1 MTDVGEFASQGI
13 AAVSAAID
21 EGRLLPSALTER
33 CLSLAERQDGRVRA
47 FITRMPESARAEAM
61 AADERA
67 RTGRR
72 LGPLDGI
79 PLAVKDV
86 LATAGVRTTAGSRVL
101 ADFVPEDDCPVVRRL
116 REVGAVI
123 VGKTNMHEFAYGVTS
138 DNPYYGAVANPAYP
152 DRIAGGSSG
161 GSAAAVAGG
170 MALGA
175 IGTDTGG
182 SIRIP
187 AAVCGLWG
195 LKPTHGLLPAE
206 GVIPQAWSLDHVGPM
221 ARSPEDLRLMIAP
234 WLQDSGAHD
243 SKVLAVPAD
252 LLDSADADTRRAFDR
267 FVRRIAPV
275 VTLREI
281 SLPDRAAAHAAWL
294 TILLA
299 ESAAYHAATLRQAPG
314 TIGADIRPFLL
325 AGSLIGAERYLA
337 AQRFRGEWVRRLR
350 DALDGADG
358 FLHPTLPGA
367 PPQQGASGMRIN
379 GQMVPLREA
388 LVRFQWPANLSGW
401 PALSFPMEPAG
412 KDGPPFSVMLTGR
425 PLSEHGLLTIA
436 RRLAVED

>member
-195 LKPTHGLLPAE
+195 LKPTHGLLPAD
-206 GVIPQAWSLDHVGPM
+206 GVIPQAWTLTM
-221 ARSPEDLRLMIAP
+221 
-234 WLQDSGAHD
+234 SGRWH
-243 SKVLAVPAD
+243 
-252 LLDSADADTRRAFDR
+252 
-267 FVRRIAPV
+267 
-275 VTLREI
+275 
-281 SLPDRAAAHAAWL
+281 
-294 TILLA
+294 
-299 ESAAYHAATLRQAPG
+299 
-314 TIGADIRPFLL
+314 
-325 AGSLIGAERYLA
+325 
-337 AQRFRGEWVRRLR
+337 
-350 DALDGADG
+350 
-358 FLHPTLPGA
+358 
-367 PPQQGASGMRIN
+367 
-379 GQMVPLREA
+379 
-388 LVRFQWPANLSGW
+388 
-401 PALSFPMEPAG
+401 
-412 KDGPPFSVMLTGR
+412 GR
-425 PLSEHGLLTIA
+425 PRISA
-436 RRLAVED
+436 